1 MADGLE
7 FVGREVEE
15 NRFCRSLSKM
25 SLERGEQLSKLG
37 RGRLLLR
44 PLERYDPSK
53 GYLDSELEVGNRS
66 NKAVCEQPK
75 GRRASRRKA
84 EQE

>member
-1 MADGLE
+1 M
-7 FVGREVEE
+7 GRAVEE
-15 NRFCRSLSKM
+15 NSFCRNLPKM

-53 GYLDSELEVGNRS
+53 GYLDSELEVGN
-66 NKAVCEQPK
+66 KATKEHASSLK
-75 GRRASRRKA
+75 GGGRAGEKA

>member
-7 FVGREVEE
+7 FVGRAVEE
-15 NRFCRSLSKM
+15 NSFCLSLPKM

-53 GYLDSELEVGNRS
+53 GYLDSELEVGN
-66 NKAVCEQPK
+66 NPAML
-75 GRRASRRKA
+75 A
-84 EQE
+84 